1 MKYLIIAIL
10 LQSGSGVFAQQKPLP
25 TVKRI
30 STASDTIKKT
40 EIEYQILQK
49 NLKKLET
56 QKQQLLSLMHE
67 YDQLQTTVLSQ
78 IAVVED
84 VYNATDVVK
93 NKIDAR
99 LNATKEMHEN
109 QMSFNLQYL
118 QLQSQMQHENRSY
131 TAISNIMKTKHD
143 TVKNSISNIR

>member
-10 LQSGSGVFAQQKPLP
+10 LLNGSVAFAQQKSALK
-25 TVKRI
+25 VNRS
-30 STASDTIKKT
+30 STAAIKKT
-40 EIEYQILQK
+40 ENEYQALQK

-56 QKQQLLSLMHE
+56 QKQQLLRLMQE
-67 YDQLQTTVLSQ
+67 YDQLQTTVLTQ
-78 IAVVED
+78 ITSVENA
-84 VYNATDVVK
+84 YNATDAVK
-93 NKIDAR
+93 NKVDAK
-99 LNATKEMHEN
+99 LNATKEMQET
-109 QMSFNLQYL
+109 QMSYNLQYL